1 MTLGQ
6 EKVPRRTSMLVPRNR
21 KNSFGDLSSLFGC
34 TVWDLRRRKI
44 MMSRHA
50 ATEMENL
57 KEQIY
62 NAEDF
67 LLSKGIELPEIP
79 SSEMPDILED
89 DESLRTFAICPE
101 FIDISE
107 TLDKWFDDE
116 TIRIIM
122 EYSFRVY
129 TITEDEIMMRINIYK
144 FSIQSSVH
152 IGDLVT
158 RLNHLRALI
167 DWFVNFE
174 AEVLPRCHRKYK
186 EYISRHW
193 IYNYCANKVL
203 GDNYPFV
210 GYKAYEN
217 LLQNQIKCSITVDL
231 DRFAAACLP
240 WEKKK
245 K

>member
-1 MTLGQ
+1 MISLGQ
-6 EKVPRRTSMLVPRNR
+6 EKVPGRPSILVPRER
-21 KNSFGDLSSLFGC
+21 KSSFGDLSSHFGC
-34 TVWDLRRRKI
+34 IDMDLRRRKI
-44 MMSRHA
+44 MMSQHA

-57 KEQIY
+57 KQQIY
-62 NAEDF
+62 TAEDF

-89 DESLRTFAICPE
+89 DELLRTLAICPE
-101 FIDISE
+101 FINISE
-107 TLDKWFDDE
+107 AFDMWFDDE

-122 EYSFRVY
+122 EYSFRVWN
-129 TITEDEIMMRINIYK
+129 ITEDEIMMRINIYK

-167 DWFVNFE
+167 DWFINFE

-203 GDNYPFV
+203 GDNYPFI
-210 GYKAYEN
+210 GYKAYEK
-217 LLQNQIKCSITVDL
+217 LLQKKQCSITVDL

-240 WEKKK
+240 L
-245 K
+245 